1 MNVTLLPN
9 PAAPAA
15 TATGASRFF
24 DEMYDLLHLGEAG
37 GVVHAVSGFLHGVRS
52 DCSRWPEM
60 IAALRSHRLHRALLA
75 DPYLAHS
82 FTRPRGYAGD
92 AGLID
97 LIYDRVPP
105 PGTTAPGAR
114 LFAVTTASM
123 ATEAVRQRAQHA
135 RTLVSAAHAR
145 DARVCVLACGHFR
158 EGDALAG
165 RDLRRFTLVDQDEES
180 LARAGALHGSAR
192 LEAANVFAF
201 LRRAA
206 LAGERYDLVYTLG
219 LTDYLDDRAMAL
231 LHRMIARVLAPDGR
245 AVLANFRP
253 GLLCTGWMEAVMDWQ
268 LIYRD
273 ETDLARFAPAA
284 GLMATTWTDPIGQ
297 IAWSELQPAS

>member
-1 MNVTLLPN
+1 MTATLLPT
-9 PAAPAA
+9 PA
-15 TATGASRFF
+15 TTTTINSRFF
-24 DEMYDLLHLGEAG
+24 DQMVDLLHLGEAA
-37 GVVHAVSGFLHGVRS
+37 GVVHAVSGFLHAVHS
-52 DCSRWPEM
+52 DCDRWPGM
-60 IAALRSHRLHRALLA
+60 IAALRGHRLHRALLE

-97 LIYDRVPP
+97 LIYDREPP
-105 PGTTAPGAR
+105 PGTSEPGAR
-114 LFAVTTASM
+114 LFAVTTASL
-123 ATEAVRQRAQHA
+123 ASEAVRQRAHHA
-135 RTLVSAAHAR
+135 RALVTAAHAS

-165 RDLRRFTLVDQDEES
+165 LDLRRFTLVDQDEQS
-180 LARAGALHGSAR
+180 LARARAAHGSAR

-231 LHRMIARVLAPDGR
+231 LHRMIVRVLAPGGR

-253 GLLCTGWMEAVMDWQ
+253 GLACNGWMEAVMDWQ
-268 LIYRD
+268 LICRD
-273 ETDLARFAPAA
+273 EGDLAGFAEAA
-284 GLMATTWTDPIGQ
+284 GLSATTWTDPTGQ
-297 IAWSELQPAS
+297 IAWSELQRTG